1 MRTVLWLIYEV
12 LYLVIAIPEMIRCR
26 RMYRRGEKE
35 RLRSVAKIR
44 VRNWA
49 RSMLR
54 FAGVTVE
61 VHGPLPQDVPQ
72 RRKRKASQC
81 SKDTSQKLGPQYAPL
96 RGSHRRGSRPRKS

>member
-54 FAGVTVE
+54 FAGVTHFRLLAKTVA
-61 VHGPLPQDVPQ
+61 
-72 RRKRKASQC
+72 ASC
-81 SKDTSQKLGPQYAPL
+81 PRML
-96 RGSHRRGSRPRKS
+96 SR